1 MIQFEF
7 LDWLWLI
14 LFVLLMVFFGTYFY
28 RWVSAPN
35 RIFSW
40 QGEGFP
46 GGFQHPQS
54 MQLTPLPILLFG
66 LQGWC
71 TNMVSPDYG
80 MLFSQLGA
88 LSVLLYLHE
97 SFGDP

>member
-28 RWVSAPN
+28 RMGKRSQSD
-35 RIFSW
+35 FSW
-40 QGEGFP
+40 QGGGFP

-54 MQLTPLPILLFG
+54 MQLTPLPILLSG

-80 MLFSQLGA
+80 MLFFQHGA
-88 LSVLLYLHE
+88 LSVLLSLPG